1 LIRELEKLL
10 CITKLSVAY
19 HMQSCIKG
27 ERSWQVSW
35 LVDGFKERPTVLDL
49 ALALTSKVTNHIQ
62 FAVALRLHVTDSLQ
76 KQCQQIFLQNL
87 EQIRLQVNS
96 NRSPH
101 PTPEQVH
108 PLHQTSTSST
118 AWVTPRV

>member
-1 LIRELEKLL
+1 MAALVLEP
-10 CITKLSVAY
+10 TP
-19 HMQSCIKG
+19 
-27 ERSWQVSW
+27 W
-35 LVDGFKERPTVLDL
+35 LVDGFKERPTILDL
-49 ALALTSKVTNHIQ
+49 ALVITPKVTNHIQ
-62 FAVALRLHVTDSLQ
+62 FAVALRPHITISLEE
-76 KQCQQIFLQNL
+76 QCRQIFLQNS
-87 EQIRLQVNS
+87 EQTPLLVNS